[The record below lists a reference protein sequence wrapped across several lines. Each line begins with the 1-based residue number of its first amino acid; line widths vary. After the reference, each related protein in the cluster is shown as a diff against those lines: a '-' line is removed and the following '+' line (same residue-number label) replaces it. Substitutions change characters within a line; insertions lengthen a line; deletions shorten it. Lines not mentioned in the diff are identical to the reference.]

1 MSTPVEKSAAQRR
14 AEVTARKA
22 ARRAMRPAHVDPH
35 QLYSIEETGAAL
47 DASRAAIYNL
57 ISAGKLQTVKLDG
70 RARVSGASII
80 RAAGAG
86 GAEHA

>member
-1 MSTPVEKSAAQRR
+1 MSQTVEKSNEQRR
-14 AEVTARKA
+14 AEAAARKA

-47 DASRAAIYNL
+47 DASRAAVYNM

-70 RARVSGASII
+70 RARIKGASII
-80 RAAGAG
+80 GLAEQSAA
-86 GAEHA
+86 